1 MLDRYVDQVR
11 LIVDVLP
18 HIAKEEVFALKG
30 ARMKPCLSA
39 TGSKLSLFRRPW
51 SPGRSLPRQLP
62 EPSPYG
68 NARTVTRR
76 MGALGFIASKRV
88 QILPD
93 EAREFIALS
102 EAVSEKLRDLKE

>member
-18 HIAKEEVFALKG
+18 HIAKEDVFALKG

-68 NARTVTRR
+68 NQKGWVRSVSLLRR
-76 MGALGFIASKRV
+76 GCRYCPMKPES
-88 QILPD
+88 
-93 EAREFIALS
+93 LS
-102 EAVSEKLRDLKE
+102 P

>member
-62 EPSPYG
+62 EPS
-68 NARTVTRR
+68 RTVTRKDGCAR
-76 MGALGFIASKRV
+76 FHCFEEGADIAR
-88 QILPD
+88 
-93 EAREFIALS
+93 
-102 EAVSEKLRDLKE
+102 